1 MPKRKPN
8 DEQFD
13 KDADLLRVIEKYG
26 EAFEDGLAAL
36 EYGQGVEAFE
46 RASHVLGDGDQN
58 KIDRLF
64 RKWLEPFIN
73 QDIGARQRAS
83 GHKGKGVRRD
93 TYKRKPIPSPETL
106 LADVERMHADKRY
119 RLQSF
124 NWVCN
129 EVAKA
134 HGYKSAWSVKE
145 ACKER
150 PDIKWPDPLR
160 KAK

>member
-1 MPKRKPN
+1 MPKRKPS

-13 KDADLLRVIEKYG
+13 KEADLRRVVEKYG

-36 EYGQGVEAFE
+36 EYGQGVKAFE
-46 RASHVLGDGDQN
+46 RASHALGDGDQE

-64 RKWLEPFIN
+64 AKWLEPFIN

-83 GHKGKGVRRD
+83 GRKGKGVRRD
-93 TYKRKPIPSPETL
+93 TYKRKPIPREMMREAVRT
-106 LADVERMHADKRY
+106 MHEMRHPMW
-119 RLQSF
+119 SF
-124 NWVCN
+124 NRVCLR
-129 EVAKA
+129 VAQDF
-134 HGYKSAWSVKE
+134 GYDSAWSVKE

-150 PDIKWPDPLR
+150 PAIKWPDPLG